1 MTRNLFS
8 HSKAGGFRILAAS
21 AMAAAM
27 MAGVSIT
34 SYAEGGLEIH
44 TEYPGVTAKAGDSL
58 TFTIDM
64 DNAGS
69 ACDAALSVASMPDG
83 WEGYI
88 SGGSSDRIT
97 RVHVPNGTNSA
108 SATLHL
114 DVPADAADGSYQVVL
129 EAQGDNASYDSL
141 TLYLDVD
148 QLEVS
153 QGDFSSEYP
162 EQEGSAGTSFS
173 FNATLINNSAEEQSY
188 SLSAN
193 APDGW
198 QVAFK
203 PSGEST
209 QVASITL
216 EPAVSQGLTITVT
229 PPNNVSAGDY
239 TIPCSAISAGETLD
253 MELSVTVTESYDLA
267 LSTPDGR
274 LSFDTVAGKESDL
287 TLSIS
292 NNSNVAIE
300 NVNLTSSAPTGW
312 NVSFD
317 TPPIDII
324 EAGATVEVSAHV
336 TPSSEALTGD
346 YVVTMTADSS
356 QVSDT
361 AEFRV
366 AVETSVIW
374 GFAAVAI
381 IIILLSGIGY
391 IFRKYGRR

>member
-1 MTRNLFS
+1 MNRDLFS
-8 HSKAGGFRILAAS
+8 LSKTRRIKTLAAG
-21 AMAAAM
+21 AMVAAM
-27 MAGVSIT
+27 MAGFSIT
-34 SYAEGGLEIH
+34 SYADGGLEIH

-64 DNAGS
+64 DNSGA
-69 ACDAALSVASMPDG
+69 ACDASLSVASMPEG

-97 RVHVPNGTNSA
+97 RIHVPNGTESA

-114 DVPADAADGSYQVVL
+114 EVPADAADGSYQVVL

-141 TLYLDVD
+141 TIYLDVD

-173 FNATLINNSAEEQSY
+173 FNATLINNSATEQSY

-193 APDGW
+193 APEGW

-229 PPNNVSAGDY
+229 PPNNVSAGEY

-253 MELSVTVTESYDLA
+253 MELSVTVTESYDLS

-274 LSFDTVAGKESDL
+274 LSFDTVAGDESDV
-287 TLSIS
+287 TLSIT

-300 NVNLTSSAPTGW
+300 NVNLTSSAPSGW

-317 TPPIDII
+317 TPTIDVI

-346 YVVTMTADSS
+346 YVVTMTADASE
-356 QVSDT
+356 VSDS

-381 IIILLSGIGY
+381 IVVLLAGIGY

>member
-1 MTRNLFS
+1 MNRNLFS
-8 HSKAGGFRILAAS
+8 LSKTRRIKTLAAG
-21 AMAAAM
+21 AMVAAM
-27 MAGVSIT
+27 MAGFSIT
-34 SYAEGGLEIH
+34 SYADGGLEIH

-64 DNAGS
+64 DNSGA
-69 ACDAALSVASMPDG
+69 ACDASLSVASMPEG
-83 WEGYI
+83 WGGYI

-97 RVHVPNGTNSA
+97 RIHVPNGTESA

-114 DVPADAADGSYQVVL
+114 EVPADAADGSYQVVL

-141 TLYLDVD
+141 TIYLDVD

-173 FNATLINNSAEEQSY
+173 FNATLINNSATEQSY

-193 APDGW
+193 APEGW

-229 PPNNVSAGDY
+229 PPNNVSAGEY

-253 MELSVTVTESYDLA
+253 MELSVTVTESYDLS

-274 LSFDTVAGKESDL
+274 LSFDTVAGDESDV
-287 TLSIS
+287 TLSIT

-300 NVNLTSSAPTGW
+300 NVNLTASAPSGW

-317 TPPIDII
+317 TPTIDVI

-346 YVVTMTADSS
+346 YVVTMTADASE
-356 QVSDT
+356 VSDS

-381 IIILLSGIGY
+381 IVVLLAGIGY

>member
-1 MTRNLFS
+1 MNRNLFS
-8 HSKAGGFRILAAS
+8 LSKTRRIKTLAAG
-21 AMAAAM
+21 AMVAAM
-27 MAGVSIT
+27 MAGFSIT
-34 SYAEGGLEIH
+34 SYADGGLEIH

-64 DNAGS
+64 DNSGA
-69 ACDAALSVASMPDG
+69 ACDASLSVASMPEG

-97 RVHVPNGTNSA
+97 RIHVPNGTESA

-114 DVPADAADGSYQVVL
+114 EVPADAADGSYQVVL

-141 TLYLDVD
+141 TIYLDVD

-173 FNATLINNSAEEQSY
+173 FNATLINNSATEQSY

-193 APDGW
+193 APEGW

-229 PPNNVSAGDY
+229 PPNNVSAGEY

-253 MELSVTVTESYDLA
+253 MELSVTVTESYDLS

-274 LSFDTVAGKESDL
+274 LSFDTIAGDESDV
-287 TLSIS
+287 TLSIT

-300 NVNLTSSAPTGW
+300 NVNLTSSAPSGW

-317 TPPIDII
+317 TPTIDVI

-346 YVVTMTADSS
+346 YVVTMTADASE
-356 QVSDT
+356 VSDS

-381 IIILLSGIGY
+381 IVVLLAGIGY

>member
-1 MTRNLFS
+1 MNRNLFS
-8 HSKAGGFRILAAS
+8 LSKTRRIKTLAAG
-21 AMAAAM
+21 AMVAAM
-27 MAGVSIT
+27 MAGFSIT
-34 SYAEGGLEIH
+34 SYADGGLEIH

-64 DNAGS
+64 DNSGA
-69 ACDAALSVASMPDG
+69 ACDASLSVASMPEG

-97 RVHVPNGTNSA
+97 RIHVPNGTESA

-114 DVPADAADGSYQVVL
+114 EVPADAADGSYQVVL

-141 TLYLDVD
+141 TIYLNVD

-173 FNATLINNSAEEQSY
+173 FNATLINNSATEQSY

-193 APDGW
+193 APEGW

-229 PPNNVSAGDY
+229 PPNNVSAGEY

-253 MELSVTVTESYDLA
+253 MELSVTVTESYDLS

-274 LSFDTVAGKESDL
+274 LSFDTVAGDESDV
-287 TLSIS
+287 TLSIT

-300 NVNLTSSAPTGW
+300 NVNLTSSAPSGW

-317 TPPIDII
+317 TPTIDVI

-346 YVVTMTADSS
+346 YVVTMTADASE
-356 QVSDT
+356 VSDS

-381 IIILLSGIGY
+381 IVVLLAGIGY

>member
-1 MTRNLFS
+1 MNRNLFS
-8 HSKAGGFRILAAS
+8 LSKTRRIKTLAAG
-21 AMAAAM
+21 AMVAAM
-27 MAGVSIT
+27 MAGFSIT
-34 SYAEGGLEIH
+34 SYADGGLEIH

-64 DNAGS
+64 DNSGA
-69 ACDAALSVASMPDG
+69 ACDASLSVASMPEG

-97 RVHVPNGTNSA
+97 RIHVPNGTESA

-114 DVPADAADGSYQVVL
+114 EVPADAADGSYQVVL

-141 TLYLDVD
+141 TIYLDVD

-173 FNATLINNSAEEQSY
+173 FNATLINNSATEQSY

-193 APDGW
+193 APEGW

-229 PPNNVSAGDY
+229 PPNNVSAGEY

-253 MELSVTVTESYDLA
+253 MELSVTVTESYDLS

-274 LSFDTVAGKESDL
+274 LSFDTVAGDESDV
-287 TLSIS
+287 TLSIT

-300 NVNLTSSAPTGW
+300 NVNLTSSAPSGW

-317 TPPIDII
+317 TPTIDVI

-346 YVVTMTADSS
+346 YVVTMTADASE
-356 QVSDT
+356 VSDS

-366 AVETSVIW
+366 VVETSVIW

-381 IIILLSGIGY
+381 IVVLLAGIGY

>member
-1 MTRNLFS
+1 MNRNLFS
-8 HSKAGGFRILAAS
+8 LSKTRRIKTLAAG
-21 AMAAAM
+21 AMVAAM
-27 MAGVSIT
+27 MAGFSIT
-34 SYAEGGLEIH
+34 SYADGGLEIH

-64 DNAGS
+64 DNSGA
-69 ACDAALSVASMPDG
+69 ACDASLSVASMPEG

-97 RVHVPNGTNSA
+97 RIHVPNGTEAA

-114 DVPADAADGSYQVVL
+114 EVPADAADGSYQVVL

-141 TLYLDVD
+141 TIYLDVD

-173 FNATLINNSAEEQSY
+173 FNATLINNSATEQSY

-193 APDGW
+193 APEGW

-229 PPNNVSAGDY
+229 PPNNVSAGEY

-253 MELSVTVTESYDLA
+253 MELSVTVTESYDLS

-274 LSFDTVAGKESDL
+274 LSFDTVAGDESDV
-287 TLSIS
+287 TLSIT

-300 NVNLTSSAPTGW
+300 NVNLTSSAPSGW

-317 TPPIDII
+317 TPTIDVI

-346 YVVTMTADSS
+346 YVVTMTADASE
-356 QVSDT
+356 VSDS

-381 IIILLSGIGY
+381 IVVLLAGIGY

>member
-1 MTRNLFS
+1 MNRNLFS
-8 HSKAGGFRILAAS
+8 LSKTRRIKTLAAG
-21 AMAAAM
+21 AMVAAM
-27 MAGVSIT
+27 MAGFSIT
-34 SYAEGGLEIH
+34 SYADGGLEIH

-64 DNAGS
+64 DNSGA
-69 ACDAALSVASMPDG
+69 ACDASLSVASMPEG

-97 RVHVPNGTNSA
+97 RIHVPNGTESA

-114 DVPADAADGSYQVVL
+114 EVPADAADGSYQVVL

-141 TLYLDVD
+141 TIYLDVD

-173 FNATLINNSAEEQSY
+173 FNATLINNSATEQSY

-193 APDGW
+193 APEGW

-229 PPNNVSAGDY
+229 PPNNVSAGEY

-253 MELSVTVTESYDLA
+253 MELSVTVTESYDLS

-274 LSFDTVAGKESDL
+274 LSFDTVAGDESDV
-287 TLSIS
+287 TLSIT

-300 NVNLTSSAPTGW
+300 NVNLTASAPSGW

-317 TPPIDII
+317 TPTIDVI

-346 YVVTMTADSS
+346 YVVTMTADASE
-356 QVSDT
+356 VSDS

-381 IIILLSGIGY
+381 IVVLLAGIGY